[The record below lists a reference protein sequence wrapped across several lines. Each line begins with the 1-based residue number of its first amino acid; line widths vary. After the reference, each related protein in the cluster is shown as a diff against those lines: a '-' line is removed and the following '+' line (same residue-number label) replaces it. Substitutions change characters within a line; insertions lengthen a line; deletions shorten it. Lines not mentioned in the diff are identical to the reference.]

1 MYFSKTQ
8 CDALYFMKHI
18 LMQFCFDIISSP
30 AGQLRKTQRK
40 SLNYYVLLILYYI
53 VGTLCSFQ

>member
-8 CDALYFMKHI
+8 CDTLCFMKHI

-40 SLNYYVLLILYYI
+40 SPNYYIYSLVS
-53 VGTLCSFQ
+53 TKD

>member
-8 CDALYFMKHI
+8 CDTLYFMKHI

-40 SLNYYVLLILYYI
+40 SPNYYIYY
-53 VGTLCSFQ
+53 